1 MKILLVST
9 QDYIHHPV
17 PSRHHYIFE
26 ELATRHEVHVP
37 HFHVSDGPERPTRL
51 HVHEATLFPFKNPAF
66 HYTANAPYHAA
77 VMSRI
82 IREHEI
88 DVVVAAHV
96 LAGTAAIRAA
106 KRADIP
112 VLFDLK
118 DWFPDSAAAYYKN
131 RYIRKLVHDTVWAIT
146 SHNLSNSDHITTVS
160 PSLAR
165 QLGQY
170 GYEAEVITNGVNTD
184 LFRPMDGSDMRRKL
198 GIPEDDYVIGFAGSV
213 ERWYAVDNLVR
224 VLPALRARYG
234 RVHLLIVGGS
244 LFTDYLDEIRAIVTT
259 LGMEKHVTFTGT
271 VEHAALP
278 EFIAAMDLCTIPLSP
293 PQWANIALPNK
304 FFEYSACGKP
314 ILSRPIPDME
324 AIGGDHLSI
333 YRDETEFIE
342 EVGVRIQ
349 ERGTTSIDA
358 ERFSWKKRAVEMEA
372 VLEAL
377 LR

>member
-37 HFHVSDGPERPTRL
+37 HFHVSDGPERATRL
-51 HVHEATLFPFKNPAF
+51 HVHEATLFPFKSPVL

-77 VMSRI
+77 VMKRI
-82 IREHEI
+82 IRENEI

-106 KRADIP
+106 KRAEIP

-131 RYIRKLVHDTVWAIT
+131 PYLKKLVHDTVWAVT
-146 SHNLSNSDHITTVS
+146 SHNLRNSDHITTVS

-170 GYEAEVITNGVNTD
+170 GFEAEVITNGVNTEI
-184 LFRPMDGSDMRRKL
+184 FRPMDGSGTRRRL

-224 VLPALRARYG
+224 VLPELRARYG
-234 RVHLLIVGGS
+234 GVHLLIVGGS
-244 LFTDYLDEIRAIVTT
+244 LFTDYLEEIKALVKK
-259 LGMEKHVTFTGT
+259 LGMEEHVTFTGT

-278 EFIAAMDLCTIPLSP
+278 ELIAAMDLCTIPLSP

-324 AIGGDHLSI
+324 AIGGEHLSI
-333 YRDETEFIE
+333 YRDEAEFIE
-342 EVGVRIQ
+342 NVGARIQ
-349 ERGTTSIDA
+349 ERGTLTIDA
-358 ERFSWKKRAVEMEA
+358 EQFSWKKRAAEMEA
-372 VLEAL
+372 VLESL
-377 LR
+377 I